1 MMMVSAMRERSV
13 VGGLTLLSE
22 FLPALLMGWG
32 ILLIDLLCTAN
43 LPAHFMVW
51 AASNEAKFLNGK
63 TVWAN
68 WDVEELKA
76 ERDSIVG
83 SGKFTLGLLYG
94 DKTHGDGLDNGHG
107 LRLSWFWSWKP
118 FGSRFLNYCMSRVW
132 IGKRLGS
139 RLLN

>member
-1 MMMVSAMRERSV
+1 
-13 VGGLTLLSE
+13 
-22 FLPALLMGWG
+22 
-32 ILLIDLLCTAN
+32 
-43 LPAHFMVW
+43 MVW
-51 AASNEAKFLNGK
+51 AASDEAKFLNGK

-83 SGKFTLGLLYG
+83 SGKFTLGLLHG
-94 DKTHGDGLDNGHG
+94 EPHGDGLENGRG

-118 FGSRFLNYCMSRVW
+118 FGSRLLNYCMSRVW